1 MKASGLC
8 EPPVHGDGGLAEARV
23 VAAGEPW
30 RSVLLAR
37 IATRDVTGMPP
48 VGSLVVHEDAVAR
61 VEAWIEELASC
72 P

>member
-1 MKASGLC
+1 
-8 EPPVHGDGGLAEARV
+8 
-23 VAAGEPW
+23 
-30 RSVLLAR
+30 VLLAR